1 MSIRSWI
8 YNWIMSTPKV
18 RANRAELV
26 STDEGISGE
35 DSVNLRILKAMNGK
49 AIEIRTYK
57 KNPHGHHDQLIQLYI
72 VPEDKKLTDAIA
84 YVLAVKALEK

>member
-1 MSIRSWI
+1 
-8 YNWIMSTPKV
+8 MSTPKV